1 MEEPSDREKPS
12 ALWPDRWER
21 IAARHSDGIIELR
34 LHRNGGPLVWD
45 ATAHRELTE
54 AFLAVELEPQV
65 KVMILT
71 GSGDAFCNE
80 IDLASFA
87 RPDLDWHEVWSEGR
101 QMLERLV
108 NLNIPVVTAINGPAR
123 IHAEL
128 GVLAEVVLSTPDA
141 VFADH
146 AHFTRGTL
154 PGDGVHIVWPALLG
168 PTRGRYFLL
177 TGAEIGAEEALRI
190 GFVHEVHERADLI
203 DRAWT
208 LARTIAQS
216 SRQTLQYT
224 RTALSLGFR
233 RHFSEDMSHGL
244 ALQGQG
250 FWARRGILHSDENP
264 KP

>member
-1 MEEPSDREKPS
+1 MEQQAAPQEPTV
-12 ALWPDRWER
+12 LWPGRWER
-21 IAARHSDGIIELR
+21 IAARYDGGVVELR
-34 LHRNGGPLVWD
+34 LHRDGGPLVWD
-45 ATAHRELTE
+45 ATAHREITE
-54 AFLAVELEPQV
+54 AFLAVDLDPQCRV
-65 KVMILT
+65 LILT
-71 GSGDAFCNE
+71 GTGDAFCNE

-101 QMLERLV
+101 QMLDRLV

-128 GVLAEVVLSTPDA
+128 GVLADVVLSSPDA

-168 PTRGRYFLL
+168 LTRGRYFLL
-177 TGAEIGAEEALRI
+177 TGAEISAQEALGI
-190 GFVHEVHERADLI
+190 GFVHELHDRAELI

-208 LARTIAQS
+208 LARTIAKS

-224 RTALSLGFR
+224 RTALSLGIR

-250 FWARRGILHSDENP
+250 FWSRRGILHSDEN
-264 KP
+264 